1 MFSGNNGLDGYSLK
15 KYVFPAILVVSLF
28 LLLLP
33 YGKIFLSN
41 EQRIISEVMPDHT
54 VRSDSDV
61 YDQSWQFWWVS
72 YALDNGDDPR
82 YCRLIYPPDG
92 VSLVFQ
98 HIGWFDTYLFALTG
112 ISSCN
117 PALSYNLSLLLG
129 TLLTALFGWYLAR
142 SWGAD
147 RYGALF
153 TALALVW
160 LPSRTAHLLQHYQLA
175 NCWALIASL
184 WLCREYL
191 SRRNW
196 KYYAGFAVA
205 MLAAAFESPFL
216 AMFAAIGMFATA
228 FIIRASWKRT
238 VMLALIVIIVMIIS
252 AMFIIKAPGDAGS
265 PAMDWRRAIYWSA
278 EPQSFILP
286 SPFGLVGEITGMP
299 HRLSW
304 MSNTYE
310 GVVTPG
316 LIVLIAFI
324 FIAWKKKQWR
334 FVLIVLSLFLLSL
347 GPELRILGRPLGIP
361 LPFRLLQSISV
372 LNGIRSPSRFAI
384 LGGIFVAIGGG
395 MAIKMMN
402 GRLKNLFIF
411 LFLSEMTVMAL
422 PSVSADIPG
431 ICYDI
436 PSDRTVLEVPC
447 DDNVRRYALFQ
458 TASAYVRQYAFLVR
472 YPEKLERVPE
482 FPEMSAGVD
491 MVLYHR
497 WLFEDDVKAHYDSL
511 YSQYFPGFTSED
523 SIWILDRRG
532 VR

>member
-1 MFSGNNGLDGYSLK
+1 MLCGNSVTNGYSIK
-15 KYVFPAILVVSLF
+15 RYVFPAMLVVSLF

-33 YGKIFLSN
+33 YGKIFLSH

-61 YDQSWQFWWVS
+61 YDQAWQFWWVS

-82 YCRLIYPPDG
+82 YCNLIYPPDG
-92 VSLVFQ
+92 VSLVFH
-98 HIGWFDTYLFALTG
+98 HIGWFDTYLFALAG
-112 ISSCN
+112 ISSSN
-117 PALSYNLSLLLG
+117 PALSYNLSLMVG
-129 TLLTALFGWYLAR
+129 TLLTAIFGWYLAR

-153 TALALVW
+153 TALALAW

-175 NCWALIASL
+175 NCSALIASL

-191 SRRNW
+191 SKRYRR
-196 KYYAGFAVA
+196 YYAGFAVA

-238 VMLALIVIIVMIIS
+238 VMLTLIVIVVTIIS

-265 PAMDWRRAIYWSA
+265 PEMDWRKAIYWSA

-286 SPFGLVGEITGMP
+286 SPFGLMGEITGMP

-304 MSNTYE
+304 MANTFE

-316 LIVLIAFI
+316 LIVLISFI
-324 FIAWKKKQWR
+324 FIVWKKKEWR
-334 FVLIVLSLFLLSL
+334 LALIVLSLFILSL

-361 LPFRLLQSISV
+361 LPFRLLQSIPV
-372 LNGIRSPSRFAI
+372 LNGLRSPSRFAI
-384 LGGIFVAIGGG
+384 LGGILVAAGGG
-395 MAIKMMN
+395 MAVTMMKK
-402 GRLKNLFIF
+402 RLKNFVFFIF
-411 LFLSEMTVMAL
+411 LFEMAVQAL
-422 PSVSADIPG
+422 PSVPADIPA
-431 ICYDI
+431 ICYEI
-436 PSDRTVLEVPC
+436 PPDRTVLEIPC
-447 DDNVRRYALFQ
+447 DDNVRRYAYFQ
-458 TASAYVRQYAFLVR
+458 TASPYVRQYAFLIR
-472 YPEKLERVPE
+472 FPKTLERVPE
-482 FPEMSAGVD
+482 FPEMSASVD
-491 MVLYHR
+491 LVLYHR

-511 YSQYFPGFTSED
+511 YTQYFPGFTSED